1 MTKLN
6 KRYVLPLIF
15 TVFCIG
21 LLLSL
26 TPAITDRPWDEIL
39 NKSLGTF
46 TSSQSTEL
54 ELISSSKS
62 IKDHKF
68 ELIYQSAR
76 KRLNIL
82 NAGAEPS
89 NKEIAE
95 AEKIIC
101 YELRI
106 SSDKQPDLLKEPNP
120 RPFEERVKYFSST
133 IQNNIRMI
141 IGKDTL
147 PCAMIQLERN
157 FGVAPYL
164 SIQTAFPAVNN
175 WKKLPHHLILN
186 DEYFGLGEIHLE
198 NKLSDT
204 DL

>member
-1 MTKLN
+1 MKLR

-21 LLLSL
+21 ILLSL
-26 TPAITDRPWDEIL
+26 TPAITGRPWDEIM
-39 NKSLGTF
+39 NNSLGKLTN
-46 TSSQSTEL
+46 SQSTEL
-54 ELISSSKS
+54 EIISSSKS

-82 NAGAEPS
+82 NGGEDPSTAE
-89 NKEIAE
+89 IVE

-106 SSDKQPDLLKEPNP
+106 SSHKQPDLLKELNP

-133 IQNNIRMI
+133 IQNNIRMV
-141 IGKDTL
+141 IGSDTL
-147 PCAMIQLERN
+147 PCAMLQLERN

-164 SIQTAFPAVNN
+164 SIQTAFSAVKN
-175 WKKLPHHLILN
+175 WKTLRHHLILN
-186 DEYFGLGEIHLE
+186 DEYFGLGDIHLE